1 MLFLVV
7 MASFH
12 LMKQSDTCS
21 SLPQLSLDGDY
32 ILGGLF
38 QLHEKYGVT
47 GTATDTE
54 NRKPEVLQCHRF
66 KFSSASY
73 QQIQVMRF
81 AIEEINNSTLLL
93 PGISLGYE
101 IFDYCSDLLSYGAAL
116 DFLTQKRRGAIPV
129 WNGTNYRP
137 KVISVTGPFGSSQTI
152 SVAPLYMSE
161 MIPMVTHG
169 ASSVKLSSKNRFPS
183 FFRTIP
189 SDKYQVES
197 IVRILQQFN
206 WNWVAFIGGDNDY
219 SRDALAVFQDE
230 IRPANICLAYQD
242 TIPQNQSLIGRLFNN
257 IAMFNVQVIVVFAN
271 VEFVIPFIQKAIDL
285 RVKEK
290 IWIASET
297 WSMNQEL
304 IKKSQ
309 IERIGTVLGVTVQ
322 RHKDLRGFDEFINNT
337 VKSRHENA
345 CTDNDLKERCGQICS
360 DCNST
365 SAQTIIGEDP
375 TYSFV
380 IYSAVYAVAH
390 ALHNALRCGTRNCA
404 NSEIIAYPYMVTEA
418 LKQVKFKL
426 DNQSIEFDENG
437 DPPAHYDIVHW
448 DCKNKTCSNVDIGS
462 YLTNPTPSFH
472 INETL
477 IHWFEGTKAPVLQCS
492 SECKSGSRRV
502 QTGFHTCCFDCEI
515 CSDGKHINHTA
526 DPYSC
531 IACQKDEWARIGST
545 SCTKRSIEY
554 LHSDAPLAIFLMFQA
569 SSIILIS
576 MAILVLFLYKNDTP
590 VVKSAGGRLCF
601 FMLCCLSMSSSS
613 VFLYIGKPTEA
624 ICTLRNSVFIVFYVA
639 CLSCLAVRSFQIV
652 CIFKMAA
659 KLPKAYDF
667 WVKHGG
673 QWITIITTTV
683 IMLFLCILWIAI
695 EGPRPNQITLYSEVI
710 LDCTYGVIPIFYVI
724 VLFAAL
730 LGIACFSFAYM
741 GTDLPKNYNEGKS
754 ITFSLLIFFIS
765 WVISLTVHLSTK
777 GKHTLSVNPFSVLCS
792 LYGILFGYFFP
803 KCYIIIVT
811 PEHNTAAYFQTAIQ
825 SYTRQPR

>member
-1 MLFLVV
+1 MVEFI
-7 MASFH
+7 
-12 LMKQSDTCS
+12 
-21 SLPQLSLDGDY
+21 LPLCLLIVSALGLCITVSSLDGDY
-32 ILGGLF
+32 IVGGLF
-38 QLHEKYGVT
+38 QLHEKYGGT
-47 GTATDTE
+47 GPATETE

-66 KFSSASY
+66 TFSSASY

-93 PGISLGYE
+93 PGVSLGYE

-116 DFLTQKRRGAIPV
+116 DFLTQKGRGGIPV

-161 MIPMVTHG
+161 MILMV
-169 ASSVKLSSKNRFPS
+169 SSILCSKNRFPS

-206 WNWVAFIGGDNDY
+206 WNWVAFIGGNDY
-219 SRDALAVFQDE
+219 SRDALTVFQDK
-230 IRPANICLAYQD
+230 IRPANICLAYQG
-242 TIPQNQSLIGRLFNN
+242 TVPQNQSLIGRLFNN

-297 WSMNQEL
+297 WSNRSNSNWT
-304 IKKSQ
+304 IKYFFKLAS
-309 IERIGTVLGVTVQ
+309 TPAVLSV
-322 RHKDLRGFDEFINNT
+322 RSALME
-337 VKSRHENA
+337 
-345 CTDNDLKERCGQICS
+345 
-360 DCNST
+360 ST
-365 SAQTIIGEDP
+365 STTQVLSNIVFAW
-375 TYSFV
+375 SFSLTGQSVRKNTWHHLLPMNHMTKIV
-380 IYSAVYAVAH
+380 I
-390 ALHNALRCGTRNCA
+390 CT
-404 NSEIIAYPYMVTEA
+404 
-418 LKQVKFKL
+418 
-426 DNQSIEFDENG
+426 
-437 DPPAHYDIVHW
+437 
-448 DCKNKTCSNVDIGS
+448 
-462 YLTNPTPSFH
+462 H
-472 INETL
+472 IR
-477 IHWFEGTKAPVLQCS
+477 ICHPVLFPS
-492 SECKSGSRRV
+492 SPNSRSLQLHRM
-502 QTGFHTCCFDCEI
+502 
-515 CSDGKHINHTA
+515 
-526 DPYSC
+526 
-531 IACQKDEWARIGST
+531 QKDEWARNGST

-554 LHSDAPLAIFLMFQA
+554 LHSDAPLAICLMFQA
-569 SSIILIS
+569 ISIILIS
-576 MAILVLFLYKNDTP
+576 ITILVLFLCKHDTP

-695 EGPRPNQITLYSEVI
+695 EGPKPNQITLYSEVI
-710 LDCTYGVIPIFYVI
+710 LDCTYGVIPIFYGI
-724 VLFAAL
+724 VLFAVL

-741 GTDLPKNYNEGKS
+741 GTDLPKNYEGKS

-792 LYGILFGYFFP
+792 LYGLLLP
-803 KCYIIIVT
+803 KCL
-811 PEHNTAAYFQTAIQ
+811 HNTAAYFQTAIQ
-825 SYTRQPR
+825 SYTLQPR

>member
-1 MLFLVV
+1 
-7 MASFH
+7 
-12 LMKQSDTCS
+12 
-21 SLPQLSLDGDY
+21 
-32 ILGGLF
+32 
-38 QLHEKYGVT
+38 
-47 GTATDTE
+47 
-54 NRKPEVLQCHRF
+54 
-66 KFSSASY
+66 
-73 QQIQVMRF
+73 MRF

-93 PGISLGYE
+93 PGVSLGYE

-116 DFLTQKRRGAIPV
+116 DFLTQKGRGGIPV

-161 MIPMVTHG
+161 MIPMVR
-169 ASSVKLSSKNRFPS
+169 SILCSKNRFPS

-189 SDKYQVES
+189 SDKYQMES
-197 IVRILQQFN
+197 IVRILRQFN

-219 SRDALAVFQDE
+219 SRDALTVFQDK

-345 CTDNDLKERCGQICS
+345 CTDMDLKERC
-360 DCNST
+360 
-365 SAQTIIGEDP
+365 EDP
-375 TYSFV
+375 TYIFV

-390 ALHNALRCGTRNCA
+390 ALHSALRCGTGNCA

-426 DNQSIEFDENG
+426 DNQSTEFDENG

-448 DCKNKTCSNVDIGS
+448 NCKNKTCSNVDIGS

-472 INETL
+472 SIL
-477 IHWFEGTKAPVLQCS
+477 MKLSYIVLQCS

-502 QTGFHTCCFDCEI
+502 QTGFHTCCFEFEI
-515 CSDGKHINHTA
+515 CSDGKYINHTGTEQHCFCLEFFL
-526 DPYSC
+526 D
-531 IACQKDEWARIGST
+531 
-545 SCTKRSIEY
+545 RSIRQKEHLAPFITYESHDKNCY
-554 LHSDAPLAIFLMFQA
+554 L
-569 SSIILIS
+569 
-576 MAILVLFLYKNDTP
+576 Y
-590 VVKSAGGRLCF
+590 
-601 FMLCCLSMSSSS
+601 
-613 VFLYIGKPTEA
+613 
-624 ICTLRNSVFIVFYVA
+624 
-639 CLSCLAVRSFQIV
+639 
-652 CIFKMAA
+652 
-659 KLPKAYDF
+659 
-667 WVKHGG
+667 
-673 QWITIITTTV
+673 
-683 IMLFLCILWIAI
+683 
-695 EGPRPNQITLYSEVI
+695 
-710 LDCTYGVIPIFYVI
+710 TY
-724 VLFAAL
+724 
-730 LGIACFSFAYM
+730 
-741 GTDLPKNYNEGKS
+741 
-754 ITFSLLIFFIS
+754 
-765 WVISLTVHLSTK
+765 
-777 GKHTLSVNPFSVLCS
+777 
-792 LYGILFGYFFP
+792 
-803 KCYIIIVT
+803 
-811 PEHNTAAYFQTAIQ
+811 
-825 SYTRQPR
+825 

>member
-7 MASFH
+7 MVSFH

-38 QLHEKYGVT
+38 QLHENYGVT

-54 NRKPEVLQCHRF
+54 NRKPDVLQCHRF

-93 PGISLGYE
+93 PGVSLGYE
-101 IFDYCSDLLSYGAAL
+101 IFDYCSDLLSFGAAL
-116 DFLTQKRRGAIPV
+116 DFLTQKGRGAIPV

-169 ASSVKLSSKNRFPS
+169 ASSVQLSYKNRFPS

-197 IVRILQQFN
+197 IVRILRQFN

-219 SRDALAVFQDE
+219 SRDALTVFQE
-230 IRPANICLAYQD
+230 KIRPANICLAYQD

-290 IWIASET
+290 VWIASET
-297 WSMNQEL
+297 WSMSQEL

-345 CTDNDLKERCGQICS
+345 CTDMDLKERCGQICS

-390 ALHNALRCGTRNCA
+390 ALHNALRCGTWNCA
-404 NSEIIAYPYMVTEA
+404 NSEIIAYPYM
-418 LKQVKFKL
+418 
-426 DNQSIEFDENG
+426 
-437 DPPAHYDIVHW
+437 
-448 DCKNKTCSNVDIGS
+448 
-462 YLTNPTPSFH
+462 
-472 INETL
+472 
-477 IHWFEGTKAPVLQCS
+477 APVLQCS
-492 SECKSGSRRV
+492 SECKSGSRKV
-502 QTGFHTCCFDCEI
+502 QTGFHTCCFECEI
-515 CSDGKHINHTA
+515 CSDGKYINHTA

-531 IACQKDEWARIGST
+531 IACQKDEWARNGST

-554 LHSDAPLAIFLMFQA
+554 LHSDDSLAIFLMFQA

-576 MAILVLFLYKNDTP
+576 MAILVLFLCKNDTP

-601 FMLCCLSMSSSS
+601 FMLCCLSMSSIS

-624 ICTLRNSVFIVFYVA
+624 ICTLRNSVFVVFYVA

-695 EGPRPNQITLYSEVI
+695 EGPKPNQIALYSEVI

-724 VLFAAL
+724 VLFATL

-803 KCYIIIVT
+803 KCYIIIIT
-811 PEHNTAAYFQTAIQ
+811 PERNTAAYFQTAIQ
-825 SYTRQPR
+825 SYTLQPR

>member
-1 MLFLVV
+1 MCP
-7 MASFH
+7 SSYSSSH
-12 LMKQSDTCS
+12 HDTCS
-21 SLPQLSLDGDY
+21 SLPRLSLDGDY
-32 ILGGLF
+32 IVGGLF
-38 QLHEKYGVT
+38 QLHEKYGGT
-47 GTATDTE
+47 GPATDTE

-93 PGISLGYE
+93 PGVSLGYE

-116 DFLTQKRRGAIPV
+116 EFLTQKGRGAIPV

-161 MIPMVTHG
+161 MIPMV
-169 ASSVKLSSKNRFPS
+169 SSDSWGNKCPTELKKQISLL
-183 FFRTIP
+183 FRTIP

-219 SRDALAVFQDE
+219 SRDALTVFQDK

-309 IERIGTVLGVTVQ
+309 IERIGTVLGVTVR

-337 VKSRHENA
+337 VKSRHEN
-345 CTDNDLKERCGQICS
+345 
-360 DCNST
+360 
-365 SAQTIIGEDP
+365 DP

-390 ALHNALRCGTRNCA
+390 ALHNVLRCGTRNCA
-404 NSEIIAYPYMVTEA
+404 NSEFIAYPYMA
-418 LKQVKFKL
+418 LKHVKFKL

-448 DCKNKTCSNVDIGS
+448 DLVFKGLITDAGLFHSDILSCS
-462 YLTNPTPSFH
+462 YFLQ
-472 INETL
+472 
-477 IHWFEGTKAPVLQCS
+477 APVLQCS

-502 QTGFHTCCFDCEI
+502 QTGFHTCCFECEI
-515 CSDGKHINHTA
+515 CSDGKYINHTA

-531 IACQKDEWARIGST
+531 IACQKDEWARNGST

-576 MAILVLFLYKNDTP
+576 MAIL
-590 VVKSAGGRLCF
+590 SAGGRLCF
-601 FMLCCLSMSSSS
+601 FMLCCLSMSSIS
-613 VFLYIGKPTEA
+613 VFLHIGKPTEA
-624 ICTLRNSVFIVFYVA
+624 ICTVRNSVFVVFYVA

-683 IMLFLCILWIAI
+683 IMLFLCILWITI
-695 EGPRPNQITLYSEVI
+695 EGPKPNQITLYSEII

-724 VLFAAL
+724 VL
-730 LGIACFSFAYM
+730 FAYM

-803 KCYIIIVT
+803 KCYIIIIT
-811 PEHNTAAYFQTAIQ
+811 PERNTAAYFQTAIQ
-825 SYTRQPR
+825 SYTLQPR